1 MVKCKKVKEGKNMNL
16 SIDIEDYKLNIRAG
30 GLIIHNNKILAH
42 KNINK
47 DHYCIPGG
55 RIELGE
61 NSETTIK
68 REIQEELG
76 KDIDI
81 LKYSSTIENFFYM
94 NEKKYHEL
102 YFLYRVEFK
111 NEEDKKIEYTMHNI
125 EGKDYLQYEWLDI
138 DKIDEYNILPECLKD
153 MLKKDNMP
161 THVINEE
168 I

>member
-1 MVKCKKVKEGKNMNL
+1 MDL

-42 KNINK
+42 KNVNK

-61 NSETTIK
+61 NSENTIK

-81 LKYSSTIENFFYM
+81 LEFSSTIENFFYM

-102 YFLYRVEFK
+102 YFLYKVEFK
-111 NEEDKKIEYTMHNI
+111 NEDDKKIDYTMHNN

-161 THVINEE
+161 IHMINEE

>member
-1 MVKCKKVKEGKNMNL
+1 MDL

-111 NEEDKKIEYTMHNI
+111 NEEDKNIEYTMHNM

-138 DKIDEYNILPECLKD
+138 DKVDEYNILPECLKD

-168 I
+168 INCI

>member
-1 MVKCKKVKEGKNMNL
+1 MDL

-76 KDIDI
+76 KNIDI

-102 YFLYRVEFK
+102 YFLYRIEFK
-111 NEEDKKIEYTMHNI
+111 NEEDKKIEYTMHNM

>member
-1 MVKCKKVKEGKNMNL
+1 MDL

-111 NEEDKKIEYTMHNI
+111 NEEDKKIEYTMHNM

-161 THVINEE
+161 THVNNEE